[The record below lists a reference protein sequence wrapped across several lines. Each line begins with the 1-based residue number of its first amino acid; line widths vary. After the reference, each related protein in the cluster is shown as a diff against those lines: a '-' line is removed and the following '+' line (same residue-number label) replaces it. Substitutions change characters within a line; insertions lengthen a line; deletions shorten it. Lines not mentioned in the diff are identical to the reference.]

1 MNDHLLHYIS
11 KEPPSM
17 RLLMIGITAVLIVF
31 AVLQLNDT
39 DSGRWFLIYVMG
51 AAAAALTLP
60 SALSRNAHR
69 LLAVGTMLL
78 MFFYFFGFFKLAPGL
93 GELWWQTEVGREAV
107 GLFVGGFALMPVL
120 SCYSCRLKA
129 TRASKDRRA
138 PAVFS
143 SPHS

>member
-1 MNDHLLHYIS
+1 
-11 KEPPSM
+11 M
-17 RLLMIGITAVLIVF
+17 RLVIILITLTFVAFAGLQFDDPDLGVWMSVYLAGGLI
-31 AVLQLNDT
+31 
-39 DSGRWFLIYVMG
+39 SG
-51 AAAAALTLP
+51 AALLQGLP
-60 SALSRNAHR
+60 RIGQR
-69 LLAVGTMLL
+69 VLAVGTMLL